1 MAKRIPVRMCIG
13 CGEHKEKRELIRVV
27 RDKEGN
33 LSIDTTG
40 KKPGRGAYLCP
51 NPQCLAKALKSK
63 RLQREFGVPVEDEL
77 AQQLMEQMEQS
88 E

>member
-13 CGEHKEKRELIRVV
+13 CGEHKEKKELIRVV
-27 RDKEGN
+27 RDKEGT
-33 LSIDTTG
+33 LSIDSTG

-63 RLQREFGVPVEDEL
+63 RLQREFGVPVSDEL
-77 AQQLMEQMEQS
+77 AQQLMEQMEQG

>member
-13 CGEHKEKRELIRVV
+13 CGEHKEKKELIRVV

-33 LSIDTTG
+33 LSIDSTG

-63 RLQREFGVPVEDEL
+63 RLQREFGVPVSDEL
-77 AQQLMEQMEQS
+77 AQQLMEQMEQG

>member
-13 CGEHKEKRELIRVV
+13 CGEHKEKKELIRVV

-33 LSIDTTG
+33 LSIDSIG

-63 RLQREFGVPVEDEL
+63 RLQREFGVPVSDEL
-77 AQQLMEQMEQS
+77 AQQLMEQMEQG

>member
-13 CGEHKEKRELIRVV
+13 CGEHKGKKELIRVV

-33 LSIDTTG
+33 LSIDSTG

-63 RLQREFGVPVEDEL
+63 RLQREFGVPVSDEL
-77 AQQLMEQMEQS
+77 AQQLMEQMEQG